1 MAQEKILII
10 DDEPY
15 VVELLDEILS
25 SEGFKI
31 IKAYDGAE
39 GIRIATEEHPDL
51 ILLDLMMPAINGYE
65 VLAKIKKIQIP
76 TRVIISSAYLGS
88 LHDIVKLIKTGACDC
103 LSKPFLKEELI
114 NITKRALVLDGTI
127 GNDTSQ
133 FVETLIAKA
142 VKLEHD
148 NKELLDQNRYLQKKH
163 LWTNVNIRLIYLV
176 VAVFVT
182 IVFYYLRIV
191 TNSQSL
197 FFLPI
202 ILFILLLFP
211 IERIKKLYTKIRKA
225 ETMVE
230 ISSK

>member
-1 MAQEKILII
+1 LAQEKILII
-10 DDEPY
+10 DDNPIA
-15 VVELLDEILS
+15 VEVIDEILS
-25 SEGFKI
+25 PEGFKI
-31 IKAYDGAE
+31 LKAYDGAE

-103 LSKPFLKEELI
+103 LSKPFSKEELI
-114 NITKRALVLDGTI
+114 NVTKRSLVLDGTI

-142 VKLEHD
+142 MKLEHD

-182 IVFYYLRIV
+182 IVIYYLRIV